1 MLKEELKV
9 GDRKTFFYEMINIGV
24 LSFLHVIIEVT
35 IPLQVTA
42 MGKKSGDVQNVPMS
56 KMCKTSQMAKIS
68 ALDQPKEMFGAKT

>member
-1 MLKEELKV
+1 MLKEELNF

-42 MGKKSGDVQNVPMS
+42 MGKKSGDVQNVPNVQNV
-56 KMCKTSQMAKIS
+56 KTSQMTKIS

>member
-1 MLKEELKV
+1 
-9 GDRKTFFYEMINIGV
+9 MISIRI

-35 IPLQVTA
+35 IPLQITA
-42 MGKKSGDVQNVPMS
+42 MGKKCGDVQNVPMS

>member
-1 MLKEELKV
+1 MLKEELNF

-42 MGKKSGDVQNVPMS
+42 MGKKSGDVQNVPN
-56 KMCKTSQMAKIS
+56 
-68 ALDQPKEMFGAKT
+68 ALNV